1 MKITVAAIMVATALA
16 GCSSMTAESTR
27 MAANPNFDNK
37 NPKVFVREKCDQKA
51 AHIVVDQEPIHFFR
65 SDTSG
70 SFDIV
75 WRLMTPGY
83 TFGKVA
89 DPVALPGSAK
99 DGISGCGKSASGRTM
114 TCTNQN
120 SGAGT
125 WKYTLSVAPDSDN
138 KCGAAPRDL
147 DPYISN
153 D

>member
-1 MKITVAAIMVATALA
+1 MKITVVATMTALALA
-16 GCSSMTAESTR
+16 GCSSMNVDS
-27 MAANPNFDNK
+27 MAAGSPAFDNK
-37 NPKVFVREKCDQKA
+37 NPKVFVREKCQQKA

-83 TFGKVA
+83 TFGKVT
-89 DPVALPGSAK
+89 DPMPVGTSPKGE
-99 DGISGCGKSASGRTM
+99 ISGCAKSTSGRTL
-114 TCTNQN
+114 TCSNQN
-120 SGAGT
+120 SAAGT
-125 WKYTLSVAPDSDN
+125 WKYTLAVVPDRDN
-138 KCGAAPRDL
+138 KCGVLPGDL